1 MWKNE
6 KPPCVHTNPNYHQGT
21 PGPPEWAEII
31 DLMMPSP
38 AKKTDSKKHFWKKSC
53 VYSECQQAV
62 VKISP
67 DSNSLL
73 QRVNAEPLQV
83 GMVDRRTSKR
93 EK

>member
-1 MWKNE
+1 MRHRRDLLYSPKNGDF
-6 KPPCVHTNPNYHQGT
+6 VS
-21 PGPPEWAEII
+21 I
-31 DLMMPSP
+31 
-38 AKKTDSKKHFWKKSC
+38 
-53 VYSECQQAV
+53 YSECQQAV

>member
-1 MWKNE
+1 MFRHISAHFRRFFAEFFSYKVKPVIHRLFSPKNSRYYILYDE
-6 KPPCVHTNPNYHQGT
+6 Y
-21 PGPPEWAEII
+21 I
-31 DLMMPSP
+31 
-38 AKKTDSKKHFWKKSC
+38 
-53 VYSECQQAV
+53 YSECQQAV